1 MLDSMSVA
9 GLFQSLAEMLAVPPE
24 WSALPGAQWPLLTD
38 VMEIAR
44 QDDNQDALLAVA
56 SELAQI
62 PAEKPAV
69 RQTRYDSLF
78 TGHQIH
84 LYESLARYG
93 RLVSSSTYAV
103 RTAYQ
108 AAGLAVSGTE
118 LPDHASVELAFLAYL
133 MTQESASARDADQWR
148 RARHLFMKQHA
159 GVWLPALGESLAQSR
174 DAVYAPIGKLLVL
187 ALQMSQS
194 RPRKKAAKA
203 TGQLPGLQEPE
214 ACNLCGFCVQVCPTR
229 AFSIQ
234 ETENITALYMAD
246 SACVAC
252 NQCVR
257 VCSTQA
263 LKMDDRAAVPSWH
276 ALRESPRVHCRG
288 CGEPMISQAEWEA
301 VSDQLGS
308 PTWLG
313 YCMECRPILMRDSYE
328 FSR

>member
-24 WSALPGAQWPLLTD
+24 WSALPGAQWPLLAD
-38 VMEIAR
+38 VLEIAR
-44 QDDNQDALLAVA
+44 QEDNAVA
-56 SELAQI
+56 LQEIARAIMQI

-69 RQTRYDSLF
+69 RQARYEALF
-78 TGHQIH
+78 TGRQIH

-93 RLVSSSTYAV
+93 RLVSPATSSVRAV
-103 RTAYQ
+103 YQ
-108 AAGLAVSGTE
+108 AAGLTVSGTE

-133 MTQESASARDADQWR
+133 MMQESASTGEAAQWR
-148 RARHLFMKQHA
+148 RARRLFMKQHA
-159 GVWLPALGESLAQSR
+159 GVWLPVLGESLTRSG
-174 DAVYAPIGKLLVL
+174 DAVYSPIGKLLTL
-187 ALQMSQS
+187 ALRLSQS
-194 RPRKKAAKA
+194 RPRKKAAKT

-214 ACNLCGFCVQVCPTR
+214 ACNLCGFCVQVCQTR

-257 VCSTQA
+257 VCSTHA

-276 ALRESPRVHCRG
+276 ALRDSPRVHCRG

-301 VSDQLGS
+301 VSDQLGA
-308 PTWLG
+308 PTWLS
-313 YCMECRPILMRDSYE
+313 YCLECRPILMRESYE
-328 FSR
+328 FPR